1 MLRVVCDTGAYLTGR
16 RLGFSV
22 VVYGL
27 GSKKALLEDF
37 RLSQLSQE
45 LHLVVNGFFPS
56 ITLKSVSGNAR
67 KILILAIRPQ
77 LL

>member
-1 MLRVVCDTGAYLTGR
+1 MLRVVCDTGAYLTAR

-56 ITLKSVSGNAR
+56 ITLKSVSF
-67 KILILAIRPQ
+67 AISPQ